1 MKNVIINNVSKSI
14 EKQLFVAFSA
24 SVLLAISAK
33 VAIPLGP
40 VPFTLQTMTVT
51 FLTIL
56 LGKRLG
62 LATIALYLT
71 EGLLGFPVFSNMSG
85 ASIAY
90 IIGFFGS
97 VLLTD
102 FIYNKWNCKTI
113 TSLFLLS
120 LVSVV
125 PTFLLGVIVLA
136 SFLGIK
142 SAYLVGV
149 APFIFSEVA
158 KCFVLALFLHKF
170 LSRK

>member
-1 MKNVIINNVSKSI
+1 
-14 EKQLFVAFSA
+14 
-24 SVLLAISAK
+24 
-33 VAIPLGP
+33 
-40 VPFTLQTMTVT
+40 
-51 FLTIL
+51 
-56 LGKRLG
+56 
-62 LATIALYLT
+62 
-71 EGLLGFPVFSNMSG
+71 MSG
-85 ASIAY
+85 FS
-90 IIGFFGS
+90 
-97 VLLTD
+97 L
-102 FIYNKWNCKTI
+102 TI